1 MTGFK
6 PALGLLLSA
15 GVVTGG
21 ASGSAL
27 SAQNRDTTSWQ
38 RFEEIAR
45 WDAWLQSDNAAG
57 LVMLPPLR
65 MSWIALSAVGERG
78 SLRDDSDA
86 EGSVRIGAGAGS
98 CLRAGNR
105 TTLCGGVQYDRFSG
119 QGMSGSYF
127 IDPQQTPFDLVEY
140 TTDNPGRKQLERYR
154 LSGAAGYALNRRF
167 AAGIRCD
174 YATANYAKRKD
185 LRHINSLLD
194 LEIGPALL
202 VRIGP
207 HFALGVNYAYRR
219 RVESLLLQV
228 YGKTD
233 RVYES
238 LLDYGARFGKR
249 EVFGENG
256 YTKENEAK
264 PLFDRYHGAALQLDW
279 RPHRGVSLFG
289 QVAFRTRKGYYGR
302 PSPSTIVYS
311 NHSGSEI
318 SCVGQLVCDAGPH
331 RHLLRLELE
340 RREVANRENIYTNQN
355 EELGRSYIR
364 YLGEA
369 DVGNRT
375 RQSATLLYTGQFGVK
390 RELPVWQVTLDG
402 RVEQRQ
408 ILAVNY
414 PDYRRQQLTWWH
426 LRAEGLRHL
435 LRGRNLWSCSLGADT
450 GPGRERPARREAT
463 TIRGGARPSPGGST
477 SGSCGSMS
485 SSRPGESNSRS
496 ACSGPAASGSTPSA
510 ALSPLTTT
518 SRGLSERR
526 PSGRHLSA
534 TGRKDAWDA
543 SSDPAGVSAPSRAN
557 SGPATYGKQRRPS

>member
-6 PALGLLLSA
+6 PTLGLLLSA

-65 MSWIALSAVGERG
+65 MSWIALSAVGEKG

-154 LSGAAGYALNRRF
+154 LTGAAGYALNRRF

-194 LEIGPALL
+194 LEIRPALL

-264 PLFDRYHGAALQLDW
+264 PLFDRYHGGALQFDW

-318 SCVGQLVCDAGPH
+318 SCVGQLVCEAGPH

-340 RREVANRENIYTNQN
+340 RREVANRENIYTYQN

-435 LRGRNLWSCSLGADT
+435 LRGRNLWSCSLGGGYGAGAGAPCTEGSYDDS
-450 GPGRERPARREAT
+450 GRSETLTRRLDERLLREHEFLTARRIELSLGLQWTRRLGKHA
-463 TIRGGARPSPGGST
+463 IRGFVALDYDVARSFGT
-477 SGSCGSMS
+477 K
-485 SSRPGESNSRS
+485 
-496 ACSGPAASGSTPSA
+496 ALGPA
-510 ALSPLTTT
+510 PL
-518 SRGLSERR
+518 RHRAQ
-526 PSGRHLSA
+526 GRL
-534 TGRKDAWDA
+534 GCLF
-543 SSDPAGVSAPSRAN
+543 
-557 SGPATYGKQRRPS
+557 